1 MMNAMFQAGK
11 FDYLDNIAMIKT
23 NTQKVEQIFRNQIV
37 NEEHWKEITKLEKKM
52 IRKRRRKQRRGRFC
66 TIPTL
71 GIYKLFR

>member
-1 MMNAMFQAGK
+1 MNAMFQAGK

-52 IRKRRRKQRRGRFC
+52 IRKRKRNQRRGRLC

-71 GIYKLFR
+71 GIYKLFW